1 MIFLSRFFDPL
12 CMYMNLSSEMYHLIF
27 NFRPFNQCTKCGRQF
42 YSRNSLQGP
51 RNKQMA
57 SPENGTNE
65 TINGFSPQWTMDT
78 LVGCP
83 NDCQSK
89 KDASYQMM
97 NPPSDRASLCSHAS
111 HSSSA
116 SVASSSG
123 SEYSVPR
130 NYLETLYDR

>member
-1 MIFLSRFFDPL
+1 
-12 CMYMNLSSEMYHLIF
+12 
-27 NFRPFNQCTKCGRQF
+27 
-42 YSRNSLQGP
+42 
-51 RNKQMA
+51 MA

-65 TINGFSPQWTMDT
+65 TMNGFSPQWTMDT
-78 LVGCP
+78 LVGGCP
-83 NDCQSK
+83 NDCGSK